1 MITIVTLIN
10 SFFLSFKKCI
20 NFVGFITP
28 AVERWLIQLKSL
40 VAAPPLLVP
49 HVYKNNRTLAQFEM
63 GKKSSG
69 D

>member
-1 MITIVTLIN
+1 MITIVTLVN

-49 HVYKNNRTLAQFEM
+49 HVY
-63 GKKSSG
+63 
-69 D
+69 